1 MPVDRTIRLWSI
13 AALSATAFA
22 LGGCST
28 QIADMPGVGLPAD
41 APERPKEAGGYLPV
55 HDLPPDR
62 NEEAMKPAE
71 LAKIQSELTAARDR
85 QATASTPA
93 KPRQEVSRRFDAL
106 SGEPAAPDQVR
117 SGLLEN
123 AIKTGAAGLPW

>member
-1 MPVDRTIRLWSI
+1 MPVGRIIRLWPI
-13 AALSATAFA
+13 AALCATMIA

-55 HDLPPDR
+55 HDLPPER

-71 LAKIQSELTAARDR
+71 LAKIQADLTAARDR

-93 KPRQEVSRRFDAL
+93 ATPAKPA
-106 SGEPAAPDQVR
+106 
-117 SGLLEN
+117 
-123 AIKTGAAGLPW
+123 KK

>member
-1 MPVDRTIRLWSI
+1 MPVYRTIRLWSI
-13 AALSATAFA
+13 AALFASAFV

-28 QIADMPGVGLPAD
+28 QIDMPGIGLPAG

-55 HDLPPDR
+55 HDLPPER

-93 KPRQEVSRRFDAL
+93 KPA
-106 SGEPAAPDQVR
+106 
-117 SGLLEN
+117 
-123 AIKTGAAGLPW
+123 KK

>member
-1 MPVDRTIRLWSI
+1 M
-13 AALSATAFA
+13 AAMVASALA

-28 QIADMPGVGLPAD
+28 QIADMPGLGVPTD

-55 HDLPPDR
+55 HDLPPER

-85 QATASTPA
+85 QAAASAPA
-93 KPRQEVSRRFDAL
+93 KPAKKNPAEV
-106 SGEPAAPDQVR
+106 
-117 SGLLEN
+117 
-123 AIKTGAAGLPW
+123 KTP